1 MRSAARFCLVAGMR
15 GKHVRRH
22 LAAVAS
28 CRGKSPVSF
37 RGGAQRKARRFEL
50 KPAAN
55 KAGIERDAEAAKLW
69 EIGMK
74 PQELTCARTPRQR
87 DEQGLPEQGSASDR
101 TTSGTSPLD
110 LATVFDFPVPSEAR
124 LRELFGLTAAE
135 ARFAQLIAS
144 GDTVEEVAETM
155 GIKLTTARS
164 KLAVIFSKTETR
176 RQTKLVAL
184 LSRIAHLG

>member
-1 MRSAARFCLVAGMR
+1 MAKNVTAMSAMKVGSVSATRRRKNFSMSRVLD
-15 GKHVRRH
+15 VRRK
-22 LAAVAS
+22 AAVPS
-28 CRGKSPVSF
+28 GRL
-37 RGGAQRKARRFEL
+37 GG
-50 KPAAN
+50 
-55 KAGIERDAEAAKLW
+55 
-69 EIGMK
+69 
-74 PQELTCARTPRQR
+74 
-87 DEQGLPEQGSASDR
+87 
-101 TTSGTSPLD
+101 
-110 LATVFDFPVPSEAR
+110 VR

-144 GDTVEEVAETM
+144 GDSVEEVAEKM

>member
-1 MRSAARFCLVAGMR
+1 MPYRLPGTPQTGAVFRDSARRR
-15 GKHVRRH
+15 G
-22 LAAVAS
+22 AET
-28 CRGKSPVSF
+28 
-37 RGGAQRKARRFEL
+37 RFEL
-50 KPAAN
+50 KPAARR
-55 KAGIERDAEAAKLW
+55 AGIGRDAEAAKLW

-74 PQELTCARTPRQR
+74 SQELMCARTPGQR
-87 DEQGLPEQGSASDR
+87 YEQGIPEQGSASDR
-101 TTSGTSPLD
+101 STTGAGPLD
-110 LATVFDFPVPSEAR
+110 LATVFDFPVPSEGR
-124 LRELFGLTAAE
+124 LRELFGLTATE

>member
-1 MRSAARFCLVAGMR
+1 
-15 GKHVRRH
+15 
-22 LAAVAS
+22 
-28 CRGKSPVSF
+28 
-37 RGGAQRKARRFEL
+37 
-50 KPAAN
+50 
-55 KAGIERDAEAAKLW
+55 
-69 EIGMK
+69 MK
-74 PQELTCARTPRQR
+74 QELMCARTPRR
-87 DEQGLPEQGSASDR
+87 PPEQGTPEQEPAPDR
-101 TTSGTSPLD
+101 SPSGASPLD
-110 LATVFDFPVPSEAR
+110 LKTVLDFPVPSEAR

-144 GDTVEEVAETM
+144 GDTVEEVAEKM

>member
-1 MRSAARFCLVAGMR
+1 MET
-15 GKHVRRH
+15 
-22 LAAVAS
+22 
-28 CRGKSPVSF
+28 
-37 RGGAQRKARRFEL
+37 RFEL
-50 KPAAN
+50 KPAARG
-55 KAGIERDAEAAKLW
+55 AGVGRDAEAAKLW

>member
-1 MRSAARFCLVAGMR
+1 MKPHELLCTRSPRSGR
-15 GKHVRRH
+15 
-22 LAAVAS
+22 
-28 CRGKSPVSF
+28 
-37 RGGAQRKARRFEL
+37 
-50 KPAAN
+50 
-55 KAGIERDAEAAKLW
+55 ERDILE
-69 EIGMK
+69 ESDSPG
-74 PQELTCARTPRQR
+74 R
-87 DEQGLPEQGSASDR
+87 ASGVG
-101 TTSGTSPLD
+101 GTAPLD
-110 LATVFDFPVPSEAR
+110 MKQVLDFPVPSEAR

>member
-1 MRSAARFCLVAGMR
+1 
-15 GKHVRRH
+15 
-22 LAAVAS
+22 
-28 CRGKSPVSF
+28 
-37 RGGAQRKARRFEL
+37 
-50 KPAAN
+50 
-55 KAGIERDAEAAKLW
+55 
-69 EIGMK
+69 MK
-74 PQELTCARTPRQR
+74 PQEMCARTPRR
-87 DEQGLPEQGSASDR
+87 PPEQGVAEEGAASDR
-101 TTSGTSPLD
+101 NPSGGSTLD
-110 LATVFDFPVPSEAR
+110 LKAVFDFPVPSEAR

-144 GDTVEEVAETM
+144 GDTVEEVAEKM

>member
-1 MRSAARFCLVAGMR
+1 
-15 GKHVRRH
+15 
-22 LAAVAS
+22 
-28 CRGKSPVSF
+28 
-37 RGGAQRKARRFEL
+37 
-50 KPAAN
+50 
-55 KAGIERDAEAAKLW
+55 
-69 EIGMK
+69 MK
-74 PQELTCARTPRQR
+74 PQELTCARMPRR
-87 DEQGLPEQGSASDR
+87 PPEQGAPERESAPDR
-101 TTSGTSPLD
+101 NQSGMLD
-110 LATVFDFPVPSEAR
+110 LKTVFEFPVPSEAR

-144 GDTVEEVAETM
+144 GDTVEEVAEKM

>member
-1 MRSAARFCLVAGMR
+1 MKPHELLCAHSPRSGRER
-15 GKHVRRH
+15 EI
-22 LAAVAS
+22 
-28 CRGKSPVSF
+28 P
-37 RGGAQRKARRFEL
+37 E
-50 KPAAN
+50 
-55 KAGIERDAEAAKLW
+55 ERDSPGRAA
-69 EIGMK
+69 G
-74 PQELTCARTPRQR
+74 A
-87 DEQGLPEQGSASDR
+87 G
-101 TTSGTSPLD
+101 GTAPLD
-110 LATVFDFPVPSEAR
+110 MKQVLDFPIPSEAR